1 MYNGSKLE
9 KIYKKAWV
17 VLNHSSYNLK
27 VIKQYMKAAQY
38 MGQKWRERKKEGKT
52 KPVKKDQSASFCQA
66 GAIFAHH
73 MTKSSVQ
80 IIENFL

>member
-1 MYNGSKLE
+1 MGCTKPQQL
-9 KIYKKAWV
+9 
-17 VLNHSSYNLK
+17 LSYNLK

-38 MGQKWRERKKEGKT
+38 MGQKRRRKEKKEGKT
-52 KPVKKDQSASFCQA
+52 KPVKKDQSASFCRA

-80 IIENFL
+80 IIEHFLRGNFFLIH

>member
-1 MYNGSKLE
+1 M
-9 KIYKKAWV
+9 
-17 VLNHSSYNLK
+17 
-27 VIKQYMKAAQY
+27 
-38 MGQKWRERKKEGKT
+38 ERKKKEGKT

-80 IIENFL
+80 IIENFLRGKTVLIHRHTHTHA